1 MVQSEQPIDPRVR
14 ESMRRIAESIGSVTP
29 EGFGFALLMFDIG
42 KPGRMNYISNARR
55 ADMLR
60 ALKEF
65 VASSEAE
72 HGSAQ

>member
-1 MVQSEQPIDPRVR
+1 MDHEQPIDPKAHKI
-14 ESMRRIAESIGSVTP
+14 MNDLAKLIGTVTP
-29 EGFGFALLMFDIG
+29 AGMGFALLMFEFGPD
-42 KPGRMNYISNARR
+42 GRMNYISNARR

-65 VASSEAE
+65 VGKNEAE